1 MEAVGMPTKVSPPT
15 KKSFIL
21 DATKLYMKNFTGLP
35 YLVDGYP
42 NRWDGQKFLA
52 TTNSTAD
59 VLLKSYSIP
68 SSTSVASYG
77 PYRLVV
83 SVRWEIPDS
92 ATGAITVYA
101 NGILIGTKQ
110 YGSGAY
116 YQTDTFR
123 YDNFPF
129 TPGQTLNVQIYGH
142 TNDPNNPLGIYH
154 VVIALA
160 FAIQNSPD
168 GTTAVWNK
176 VGTVSISKSDYSVI
190 NELGDKINYKLGVR
204 FWVVGEGVANQ
215 SNGVLYPNC
224 DYKTSTGGEIFVN
237 KTQNPSSSEQR
248 PFGPLYWGYM
258 PIAEGSFDIYV
269 ANYSVGTAV
278 YIYAVLASIQPM
290 PYFDYLVNPQT
301 YNNYTP
307 LYGKYHIE
315 LGTGLMGVVVYDIR
329 ELEVD
334 LYGAQGIPFPTL
346 FYYIPQ
352 NDYFNEM
359 LFNHSQIRLDT
370 DGVFSSYSYYR
381 SIGIVPNAKLLF
393 DLEYED
399 VAVYY
404 IRIDVIGVS

>member
-1 MEAVGMPTKVSPPT
+1 MEAVGMPTKVAVPT
-15 KKSFIL
+15 KNVKSFIL

-35 YLVDGYP
+35 FLVDGYP

-59 VLLKSYSIP
+59 VLLKSYSLP
-68 SSTSVASYG
+68 SSIYPASYG

-83 SVRWEIPDS
+83 SVRWANQN

-101 NGILIGTKQ
+101 NGILIGQKRYSSST
-110 YGSGAY
+110 AY
-116 YQTDTFR
+116 FQTDTFR

-142 TNDPNNPLGIYH
+142 TSDSSVALGIYH
-154 VVIALA
+154 VVIALG
-160 FAIQNSPD
+160 FAIKNSPD

-190 NELGDKINYKLGVR
+190 NELGDKINYQLGVR
-204 FWVVGEGVANQ
+204 FWVIGEGVYNPYY
-215 SNGVLYPNC
+215 GDPNC

-237 KTQNPSSSEQR
+237 KTQYPDSSELR

-269 ANYSVGTAV
+269 TNYNTPTTV
-278 YIYAVLASIQPM
+278 YIYAVLASVQPM
-290 PYFDYLVNPQT
+290 PYFDYPVNPQT
-301 YNNYTP
+301 YNNYIP